1 MGPIQLCNHMSVV
14 MKVMFWCS
22 APSDHSLVFVSL
34 LLVGELIGGLPPP
47 SPLASFVSIKLV
59 HLLPYDLIVLNI
71 FA

>member
-22 APSDHSLVFVSL
+22 APNGHLLVFVSL
-34 LLVGELIGGLPPP
+34 LLVGELISGLPPP

-59 HLLPYDLIVLNI
+59 HVLPYDLIVLNI
-71 FA
+71 FG

>member
-1 MGPIQLCNHMSVV
+1 MGLIQLCNHMSVV

-22 APSDHSLVFVSL
+22 APSGHSLVFVSL
-34 LLVGELIGGLPPP
+34 LLVGELVNGLPPP